1 MTRSQLLVLLSV
13 VAAFATAR
21 AGCDTGKTCKIA
33 SMAMPPTTCPV
44 NGPPGVAYYCCTV
57 TGMNQTS
64 QCKTVNGVSMAWCDG
79 ETVGTVLAYTDTNCD
94 KVFTPIK
101 SASTGPRATLFVS
114 FVAAVF
120 AAMMI
125 SFM

>member
-1 MTRSQLLVLLSV
+1 MRSQLLVLLSV
-13 VAAFATAR
+13 VAAFAMAR
-21 AGCDTGKTCKIA
+21 AGCDTGKTC
-33 SMAMPPTTCPV
+33 TTAKTGGSAATC
-44 NGPPGVAYYCCTV
+44 GGVAYYCCTLP
-57 TGMNQTS
+57 GISSNQC
-64 QCKTVNGVSMAWCDG
+64 QTVNGVSMAWCDTA
-79 ETVGTVLAYTDTNCD
+79 TVGTVLAYTDTNCD
-94 KVFTPIK
+94 KVFTPK